1 MLHGY
6 IEYLIDVLVYLESSE
21 IIACLRSVMSGI
33 STVTQH
39 DAMES
44 IIRDKWR
51 LNYDDHDRVTFSF
64 LHSSKNGTVSIST
77 FLMQDCQLFPL
88 EATHEVEG
96 AASLAPSSEV
106 GASPDAPSSE
116 GAASPDAPS
125 SEGAASPDAPSSEG
139 AASPDAP
146 SSEGGASRP
155 LFLSLI
161 SLCVLLSRRKSPLVS
176 TWETTKNPWNSS
188 FP

>member
-1 MLHGY
+1 
-6 IEYLIDVLVYLESSE
+6 
-21 IIACLRSVMSGI
+21 
-33 STVTQH
+33 VTQH

-64 LHSSKNGTVSIST
+64 VHSSKNGTVSIST

-96 AASLAPSSEV
+96 AASLDAPSSE
-106 GASPDAPSSE
+106 GAASLDAPSSEGAASLDAPSSEGAASLDAPSSEGAASPDPDAPSSE
-116 GAASPDAPS
+116 GAASPD
-125 SEGAASPDAPSSEG
+125 
-139 AASPDAP
+139 PDAP

-176 TWETTKNPWNSS
+176 TWETTKSTWDSRLS
-188 FP
+188 RCSAERSGV